1 MKTYS
6 LLACS
11 LALAQTLFGQLTV
24 CGSGCNYSTLGA
36 AVMDPGI
43 QNCTVSAITITA
55 GYVSTDPSVI
65 NMPNRQ
71 CDNTLVIQ
79 SSATKQL
86 PRSSY
91 RVSPSTLANY
101 SNILATV
108 TTADINNPVLNLGN
122 VTNGA
127 AGYQITAVDL
137 VGNTILMNNTAAN
150 IGQLSVG
157 TGMYC
162 RDYGNGISNGQ
173 GIDPT
178 QSPQPG
184 LPQPLERF
192 TEYFIVSLTS
202 VDPSDVKVQFSTAP
216 GGAPLTMLTADGI
229 SVPGNYVYWQPS
241 CALAQ
246 AASNISFRGI
256 WFKPPDPN
264 IQGTATASGTTL
276 TNSTGLGFDKNYV
289 YPGPLEYDHNLLFNG
304 QAVTFSTGAGCT
316 NNICQTATIVQ
327 NVGTVSSPAPYILY
341 RNYAGPI
348 VQIGGQE
355 YTWSSKPTNITFEQD
370 FIGGDP
376 TWRDRSVQT
385 AMGIDG
391 VNVTVE
397 DSWLESMYYN
407 NGNEG
412 KCFSMLAAN
421 NVALKNNECD
431 AAGAFLLTG
440 GAIGDIP
447 LANSQNVQI
456 LNNYILTPGWMFYQ
470 ASNRAWGAPTIPPT
484 CYYGP
489 DGTGG
494 QFVIMTDPVTIAG
507 GSVYTCQSNGT
518 YALDTNATYR
528 PTDYRYKART
538 EFKDVIGLQEIG
550 NISIGQISG
559 QDGNQGFFALTHTE
573 QSQFNNGGQSYYTHQ
588 NIVVKDNWIDR
599 TWGTAALVGQV
610 APNIAPS
617 PWTITNVVATAANDL
632 TTTLSSSIPPSSYWG
647 NCPCPF
653 FTGVV
658 GSGTLEAMNGRMTCV
673 SSVGTATL
681 DGTANG
687 TAGCGKPFQFPA
699 SGTYSS
705 GGTMTAVTWPTSD
718 SVVFTNNVATRIGD
732 PALTIFQPGAFSST
746 AQPFSLRMFQSHSG
760 GPIVSHNTFR
770 GASSSATAYG
780 ETFETTLSYGGS
792 PFANFPNNEAILNN
806 NIVWQGSSGYSKGS
820 FNVDCTSQGFG
831 GFFQNSAAFAY
842 NVGYGGGAA
851 WPSAGS
857 GCSDPTHL
865 KTAAGDSAVTFVGA
879 DQSVLGNSALGA
891 MSPYSAS
898 AASPTMVSNDGTD
911 LGADVA
917 EIAAETSGVIT
928 GTPPFRRIAAL
939 NWDLGSSGAILDV
952 QGQLSWTVT
961 IYRAPARIA
970 ANQVA
975 QAADTCAGCIV
986 DGVRRQIVVSGLS
999 PNTVYYYLATDGTK
1013 TLVGNFQTLA
1023 AGSGTYNFDVS
1034 GTAVRYSSSP
1044 SMSGA
1049 LSAPNGTVPVGAG
1062 SVIYV
1067 DHGSGTAVT
1076 ALTAP

>member
-538 EFKDVIGLQEIG
+538 EFKDVIGLQEVG
-550 NISIGQISG
+550 NVMIGQISG
-559 QDGNQGFFALTHTE
+559 QDGNDGAFSLTHTE
-573 QSQFNNGGQSYYTHQ
+573 QSQFDNTGRSYYTHQ
-588 NIVVKDNWIDR
+588 NLLVKDNWIDR
-599 TWGTAALVGQV
+599 TWSGILVGQV
-610 APNIAPS
+610 APD
-617 PWTITNVVATAANDL
+617 VAFGAVPI
-632 TTTLSSSIPPSSYWG
+632 SSITILNSNTFQVTTGAPIPGTGFWYG
-647 NCPCPF
+647 CPCPF
-653 FTGVV
+653 FTGVTGTPNVTALNGRFTYPGTVTGTNQINLNVNGV
-658 GSGTLEAMNGRMTCV
+658 GSRYN
-673 SSVGTATL
+673 AT
-681 DGTANG
+681 GA
-687 TAGCGKPFQFPA
+687 
-699 SGTYSS
+699 YSS
-705 GGTMTAVTWPTSD
+705 GGTLTMATWPTSD
-718 SVVFTNNVATRIGD
+718 SVVVQNNLVTRIGD

-746 AQPFSLRMFQSHSG
+746 LQPHSLRMFQSHLG
-760 GPIVSHNTFR
+760 GPIVTHNTLR
-770 GASSSATAYG
+770 LASNSVLAYG
-780 ETFETTLSYGGS
+780 ESFETTLSASGA
-792 PFANFPNNEAILNN
+792 PFTNFPNSQGVLNN
-806 NIVWQGSSGYSKGS
+806 NIIGQGANGYSQGS
-820 FNVDCTSQGFG
+820 FHLDCSNQGFG
-831 GFFQNSAAFAY
+831 GFFQSASTFAFNLAY
-842 NVGYGGGAA
+842 GNGAA
-851 WPSAGS
+851 WPNPGS
-857 GCSDPTHL
+857 GCSDQAHL
-865 KTAAGDSAVTFVGA
+865 KTAATDSAIGFSGS
-879 DQSVLGNSALGA
+879 DQSVLTNSALA
-891 MSPYSAS
+891 SSSAYSAS
-898 AASPTMVSNDGTD
+898 SGTTMVSNDGTD